1 MLQHAAQ
8 HHSVSKMNT
17 SNPYNRAIVL
27 GGGAWGTALACVAAR
42 AGLATQILCRTEAQA
57 ALINDTRTNPKYLG
71 DLKLED
77 DFTATTDPEQI
88 RAADVVILAI
98 PTQSLRDSL
107 PIYKPYIAP
116 DAVLLNSAKGIELST
131 GKLVSAIIRD
141 VMGDQQQAILSGPSF
156 ARDVVA
162 GLPTAVTIAAPEK
175 ALAMSLSEHLSSP
188 RFRIYASTDMDGVEV
203 GGALKNVYAL
213 AAGIVNGL
221 GLGDSAKAAIIT
233 RAFVE
238 FIKLGEAMGGTGQT
252 FHGLS
257 GFGDL
262 MLTCSSPLSRNFAYG
277 TALGQGDDVE
287 GLKLA
292 EGVPTS
298 RIAYKIATE
307 RGIEA
312 PILAIVKHIL
322 DGEVTSKQAVSL
334 LLERPIKPE

>member
-1 MLQHAAQ
+1 
-8 HHSVSKMNT
+8 MNQT
-17 SNPYNRAIVL
+17 NPYKRAIVL
-27 GGGAWGTALACVAAR
+27 GGGAWGTALACVVAR
-42 AGLATQILCRTEAQA
+42 AGLHTQILCRTDAQA
-57 ALINDTRTNPKYLG
+57 ALINSTRTNPAYLG
-71 DLKLED
+71 DLQLVD

-88 RAADVVILAI
+88 RSADIVILAI
-98 PTQSLRDSL
+98 PTQRLRDSL
-107 PIYKPYIAP
+107 PAYKPFIAP

-131 GKLVSAIIRD
+131 GKLVSAIIAD
-141 VMGDQQQAILSGPSF
+141 VMGDQPQAILSGPSF

-162 GLPTAVTIAAPEK
+162 GLPTAVTIAARDE
-175 ALAMSLSEHLSSP
+175 ALAMHLSEHLSSS

-221 GLGDSAKAAIIT
+221 GFGDSAKAAIIT

-238 FIKLGEAMGGTGQT
+238 FIKLGEAMGGSAQT
-252 FHGLS
+252 FQGLS

-277 TALGQGDDVE
+277 TALGQGADVE

-298 RIAYKIATE
+298 RIAHKIATE

-312 PILAIVKHIL
+312 PILATVKHIL
-322 DGEVTSKQAVSL
+322 DGEVTAQEAVSL
-334 LLERPIKPE
+334 LLERPIKSE